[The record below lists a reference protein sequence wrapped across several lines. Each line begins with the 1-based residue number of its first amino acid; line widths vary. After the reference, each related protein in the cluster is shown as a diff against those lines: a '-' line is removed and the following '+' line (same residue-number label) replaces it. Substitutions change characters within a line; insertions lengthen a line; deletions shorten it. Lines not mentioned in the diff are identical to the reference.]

1 MKYNASALLVVGLIF
16 SIFLEGY
23 AQESWM
29 ISGHSIP
36 ELKSAAT
43 YPALKSH
50 SLWLLLP
57 AKRQMVT
64 LTPPKS
70 QLEPEAFHSLALI
83 NPDNSYKNLGVFCK
97 WEVQL
102 EKAARFPVR
111 FRLGE
116 FNYVE
121 QLEGKQ
127 PSY

>member
-1 MKYNASALLVVGLIF
+1 
-16 SIFLEGY
+16 
-23 AQESWM
+23 M

-36 ELKSAAT
+36 ELKSEAT
-43 YPALKSH
+43 HPALKSL
-50 SLWLLLP
+50 SLWLPLP
-57 AKRQMVT
+57 AKHQIVT
-64 LTPPKS
+64 LAPSKNK
-70 QLEPEAFHSLALI
+70 LESKAFHSLALI
-83 NPDNSYKNLGVFCK
+83 NPDNSYQNLGVFCK